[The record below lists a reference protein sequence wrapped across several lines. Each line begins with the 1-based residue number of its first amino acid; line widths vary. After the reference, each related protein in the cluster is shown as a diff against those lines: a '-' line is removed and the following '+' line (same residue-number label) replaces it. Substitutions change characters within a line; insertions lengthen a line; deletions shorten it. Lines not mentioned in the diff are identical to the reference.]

1 MMMVNIAEKVPCC
14 DLKDC
19 MYRRIPLVGGGS
31 EPWDRPMT
39 SLCQAL
45 RQYSEDVCENKTRAI
60 WKRGRR
66 PEKMGALSLPA
77 PTRVFASLF
86 TERLHHYLGA
96 WDRLA
101 DDVRITPW
109 MSRFRKFNFC
119 MQFHKFIMHAAL
131 PYSFKQIIILRVST

>member
-1 MMMVNIAEKVPCC
+1 MRTYAKIRRARSGKGGEGRKKWGPC
-14 DLKDC
+14 
-19 MYRRIPLVGGGS
+19 
-31 EPWDRPMT
+31 
-39 SLCQAL
+39 
-45 RQYSEDVCENKTRAI
+45 
-60 WKRGRR
+60 
-66 PEKMGALSLPA
+66 LSPA

-119 MQFHKFIMHAAL
+119 MQFYKFIMHAACTPLQLQTKNHLESEYINYVCIINERPGLKSYPRFSFL
-131 PYSFKQIIILRVST
+131 PSGYDRRKLCLALKYKRLCRLRPT